1 MPLVSNA
8 DPLAYAGYD
17 EPSTS
22 GKDPLKVAAGLK
34 GTLKSPRVSREA
46 KERAK
51 RRLDGIAGSTAQ
63 LISAQEATVVARDLH
78 KEEAKGGKDPS
89 FDEQAKINHQHVQSQ
104 KRRPEASRASLRVRD
119 RQLGFIDE
127 QQTVDDYKAVL
138 RSAKTPKATKE
149 VVRER
154 LTFHREI

>member
-8 DPLAYAGYD
+8 DPPAYAGYD

-78 KEEAKGGKDPS
+78 KEEAKGGKGTHFFLFFLYSSVYLFFLYLFFKQIPHS
-89 FDEQAKINHQHVQSQ
+89 TSKPRSTTNMF
-104 KRRPEASRASLRVRD
+104 RVRNAGQ
-119 RQLGFIDE
+119 RRLGR
-127 QQTVDDYKAVL
+127 V
-138 RSAKTPKATKE
+138 
-149 VVRER
+149 
-154 LTFHREI
+154 